1 MGPRYA
7 CLTALSART
16 SPLPECIA
24 TERTEKVPRNCFRA
38 GRQHHPG
45 CRRARTVGQ
54 PYWPVAAPALQGCV
68 HHPLVHESADLALP
82 CVRAEGVG
90 GESVADLL
98 RFSGYDLPGLA
109 LPAGRDDRLHGRDG
123 SGPERLEYIGVPLK
137 PRLEQKR
144 VLTERP
150 RGAKASLSGTGLP
163 TGRARALRVAKSCG
177 LHDHLLFLAIDPV
190 LESPAADFEQHP
202 TLVQ

>member
-1 MGPRYA
+1 MPTIYWVGP
-7 CLTALSART
+7 TPAR
-16 SPLPECIA
+16 P
-24 TERTEKVPRNCFRA
+24 
-38 GRQHHPG
+38 
-45 CRRARTVGQ
+45 
-54 PYWPVAAPALQGCV
+54 LQGCV

-90 GESVADLL
+90 GESIADLL

-150 RGAKASLSGTGLP
+150 RGAKASLFRHWAADRAREGTKSREIVRPARSSAVSRDRSGTGIASRQLRAASHSRTMNP
-163 TGRARALRVAKSCG
+163 TRPSRRGGSRECALSPRDVNVVGPALQAARDRASWRM
-177 LHDHLLFLAIDPV
+177 
-190 LESPAADFEQHP
+190 
-202 TLVQ
+202 